1 MKVQKQTKKLTESA
15 VMLALATVLGIL
27 PLAQLPYGGSITV
40 ASMLPIVLISY
51 RHGIGWGMG
60 TGLVFGIIQQLLG
73 LSNLSYF
80 TTWQSILAIVLLD
93 YLIAFAAAGLGGAF
107 RQLRHIPQREALLLG
122 SLLASLVRYACHV
135 ISGATVWA
143 GLSIP
148 TEAALAYSLV
158 YNATYMVPEAIVLML
173 VAYYLGSMLDFKK
186 EHITRQPAVH
196 TASRAANM
204 LAAASGLVSI
214 AVLIFDTVMV
224 FSRMQDAET
233 GEFNVSLLRVEE
245 LAGSFW
251 VPVLAVTLSALL
263 AVAAMATVR
272 RRLLKK
278 SRVAR

>member
-1 MKVQKQTKKLTESA
+1 MKVHQQTKKLTESA
-15 VMLALATVLGIL
+15 VMLALSTVLSIL
-27 PLAQLPYGGSITV
+27 PLAQLPYGGSVTV

-80 TTWQSILAIVLLD
+80 TTWQSILAIILLD
-93 YLIAFAAAGLGGAF
+93 YLVAFAAAGLGGAF
-107 RQLRHIPQREALLLG
+107 RRLQHIPQREALLLG
-122 SLLASLVRYACHV
+122 SLLAALVRYACHV

-148 TEAALAYSLV
+148 TEAALAYSFV
-158 YNATYMVPEAIVLML
+158 YNATYMVPEAIVLVL

-186 EHITRQPAVH
+186 EQITRLPTVR
-196 TASRAANM
+196 TVSRAAN
-204 LAAASGLVSI
+204 LLSAAAGLVGV
-214 AVLIFDTVMV
+214 AALIFDTVMV

-233 GEFNVSLLRVEE
+233 GEFNVSLLKVEE

-251 VPVLAVTLSALL
+251 VPVLLVSAIAAAFAVIML
-263 AVAAMATVR
+263 AVR
-272 RRLLKK
+272 RVLLRRTAIA
-278 SRVAR
+278 S

>member
-1 MKVQKQTKKLTESA
+1 MKVHQQTKKLTESA

-27 PLAQLPYGGSITV
+27 PLAQLPYGGSVTV

-51 RHGIGWGMG
+51 RHGLGWGMG

-80 TTWQSILAIVLLD
+80 TTWQSILAIILLD
-93 YLIAFAAAGLGGAF
+93 YLVAFMAAGLGGVF
-107 RQLRHIPQREALLLG
+107 RRLQHIPQREALLLG
-122 SLLASLVRYACHV
+122 SLLASLLRYACHV

-148 TEAALAYSLV
+148 TEAALAYSFV

-186 EHITRQPAVH
+186 EHITRLPAVR
-196 TASRAANM
+196 TASRAANL
-204 LAAASGLVSI
+204 LAAASGLVGVL
-214 AVLIFDTVMV
+214 ALIFDTVMV

-233 GEFNVSLLRVEE
+233 GEFNVSLLKVEQ

-251 VPVLAVTLSALL
+251 VPVLAVSLAALL
-263 AVAAMATVR
+263 AVAAMVTVR
-272 RRLLKK
+272 CRLLKK
-278 SRVAR
+278 NPTAT